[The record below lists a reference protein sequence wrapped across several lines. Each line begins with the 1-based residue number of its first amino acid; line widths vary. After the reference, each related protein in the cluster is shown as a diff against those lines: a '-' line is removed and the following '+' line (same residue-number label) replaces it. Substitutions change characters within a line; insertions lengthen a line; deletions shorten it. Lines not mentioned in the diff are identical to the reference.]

1 MPKGMNPNSLKAL
14 EENRHKG
21 QFKAGEKQVEIARKG
36 GKTFGANSHK
46 RRTMREELEILLS
59 GTIEQKDKNG
69 EVVATMTRSEALNV
83 ALMQKAMKG
92 DTRAYEIV
100 RDTIGE
106 KPVDIVAVAEI
117 DPNVILEIEDIVN
130 E

>member
-14 EENRHKG
+14 EEYRHKG
-21 QFKAGEKQVEIARKG
+21 KKSHEKAVADGKKG
-36 GKTFGANSHK
+36 GIQNGVNSGK
-46 RRTMREELEILLS
+46 RRTMREELEILLA

-92 DTRAYEIV
+92 DTKAYEIV

>member
-21 QFKAGEKQVEIARKG
+21 QFKAGEKQVEIATKG
-36 GKTFGANSHK
+36 GKQNGINSSK
-46 RRTMREELEILLS
+46 RKTMREELEILLS
-59 GTIEQKDKNG
+59 GTVEQKDKNG
-69 EVVATMTRSEALNV
+69 KVVATMTRSEAINASLI
-83 ALMQKAMKG
+83 QKALKG

-106 KPVDIVAVAEI
+106 KPVEVVAVAEI
-117 DPNVILEIEDIVN
+117 DPNVILEIEELVN